1 MASHAVNYRGI
12 LAMIGGSAC
21 FAANDTATKF
31 AAQYLPVTE
40 IVALRAGFALVIALV
55 VIAWRRELMAIAA
68 IRNPYLILRGCIEAF
83 IGILVV
89 YALSKMPIANFTAI
103 ILIQPFV
110 MTAIGALWLKE
121 QVGWRRWTAVVAG
134 FAGMLLVMK
143 PATADFELVSLVAL
157 LAALLS
163 LTRDLL
169 VRRIHA
175 QVPTTV
181 ITFSTALFAVP
192 LGLMGAA
199 VQPWEMPDA
208 VAARDCHCGG
218 ISFCRLHP
226 DRARLSRNGRL
237 RSQSVPLFD
246 HRLCLCLRRGRLRGN
261 PRFRLAY
268 RDRDDRGG
276 RPLHAAPGTHPAARP
291 ARRNGDNRRSCG
303 LMA

>member
-40 IVALRAGFALVIALV
+40 IVAVRAGFALVIALI

-121 QVGWRRWTAVVAG
+121 HVGWRRWTAVVAG

-208 VAARDCHCGG
+208 VSLLAIVISAAFLFVAFILTVLAFRGTDVSAVSPFRYSIIVFAFVFGVVVFGEIPDFVSLIGIGMIVAAGLYMLHRERIRRRDQ
-218 ISFCRLHP
+218 P
-226 DRARLSRNGRL
+226 D
-237 RSQSVPLFD
+237 
-246 HRLCLCLRRGRLRGN
+246 
-261 PRFRLAY
+261 
-268 RDRDDRGG
+268 
-276 RPLHAAPGTHPAARP
+276 GTATTADPAA
-291 ARRNGDNRRSCG
+291 
-303 LMA
+303 

>member
-40 IVALRAGFALVIALV
+40 IVAVRAGFALVIALV

-121 QVGWRRWTAVVAG
+121 HVGWRRWTAVVAG

-181 ITFSTALFAVP
+181 ISFSTALFAVP

-208 VAARDCHCGG
+208 VSLLAIVISAAFLFVAFILTVLAFRGTDVSAVSPFRYSIIVFAFVFGVVVFGEIPDVVSLIGIGMIVAAGLYMLHRERIRRRDQ
-218 ISFCRLHP
+218 P
-226 DRARLSRNGRL
+226 D
-237 RSQSVPLFD
+237 
-246 HRLCLCLRRGRLRGN
+246 
-261 PRFRLAY
+261 
-268 RDRDDRGG
+268 
-276 RPLHAAPGTHPAARP
+276 GTATTADPAA
-291 ARRNGDNRRSCG
+291 
-303 LMA
+303 

>member
-1 MASHAVNYRGI
+1 
-12 LAMIGGSAC
+12 MIGGSAC

-31 AAQYLPVTE
+31 AAQFLPVTE
-40 IVALRAGFALVIALV
+40 IVALRAGFALAIALV
-55 VIAWRRELMAIAA
+55 VIAWRREITAIVA

-83 IGILVV
+83 IGILVI

-103 ILIQPFV
+103 ILIQPFI

-181 ITFSTALFAVP
+181 ISFSTALFALP
-192 LGLMGAA
+192 LGLVGAA

-208 VAARDCHCGG
+208 VSLLAILISAAFLFVAFVLTVLAFRGTDVSAVSPFRYSIIVFAFVFGVVVFGEIPDFVSLIG
-218 ISFCRLHP
+218 IGMIVAAGLYMLH
-226 DRARLSRNGRL
+226 RERL
-237 RSQSVPLFD
+237 R
-246 HRLCLCLRRGRLRGN
+246 RRDQ
-261 PRFRLAY
+261 P
-268 RDRDDRGG
+268 D
-276 RPLHAAPGTHPAARP
+276 GTATPADPAA
-291 ARRNGDNRRSCG
+291 
-303 LMA
+303 

>member
-1 MASHAVNYRGI
+1 
-12 LAMIGGSAC
+12 MIGGSAC

-40 IVALRAGFALVIALV
+40 IVAVRAGFALVIALV
-55 VIAWRRELMAIAA
+55 VIAWRRELMAIAS

-103 ILIQPFV
+103 ILIQPFI

-169 VRRIHA
+169 VRKIHA

-181 ITFSTALFAVP
+181 ITFSTALFALP

-208 VAARDCHCGG
+208 ISLLAILISAVFLFVAFILTVLAFRGTDVSAVSPFRYSIIVFAFVFGVVVFGEIPDFVSLIGIGMIVAAGLYMLHRERIRRRDQ
-218 ISFCRLHP
+218 P
-226 DRARLSRNGRL
+226 D
-237 RSQSVPLFD
+237 
-246 HRLCLCLRRGRLRGN
+246 GN
-261 PRFRLAY
+261 ATTA
-268 RDRDDRGG
+268 G
-276 RPLHAAPGTHPAARP
+276 PAA
-291 ARRNGDNRRSCG
+291 
-303 LMA
+303 

>member
-1 MASHAVNYRGI
+1 
-12 LAMIGGSAC
+12 MIGGSAC

-55 VIAWRRELMAIAA
+55 VIAWRREIMAIAA

-83 IGILVV
+83 TGILVI

-110 MTAIGALWLKE
+110 MTAIGALWFKE

-157 LAALLS
+157 FAALLS

-169 VRRIHA
+169 VRQIHA

-181 ITFSTALFAVP
+181 ISFSTALFAVP

-199 VQPWEMPDA
+199 VQPWAMPDA
-208 VAARDCHCGG
+208 ISLLAILISAAFLFVAFILTVLAFRGTDVSAVSPFRYSIIVFAFVFGVVVFGEIPDFVSLIGIGMIVAAGLYMLHRERIRRRDQ
-218 ISFCRLHP
+218 P
-226 DRARLSRNGRL
+226 DGT
-237 RSQSVPLFD
+237 
-246 HRLCLCLRRGRLRGN
+246 
-261 PRFRLAY
+261 
-268 RDRDDRGG
+268 
-276 RPLHAAPGTHPAARP
+276 APTADPAA
-291 ARRNGDNRRSCG
+291 
-303 LMA
+303 

>member
-40 IVALRAGFALVIALV
+40 IVAVRAGFALVIALV

-121 QVGWRRWTAVVAG
+121 HVGWRRWTAVVAG

-181 ITFSTALFAVP
+181 ITFSTALFALP

-208 VAARDCHCGG
+208 ISLLAIVISAVFLFVAFILTVLAFRGTDVSAVSPFRYSIIVFAFVFGVVVFGEIPDFVSLIGIGMIVAAGLYMLHRERIRRRD
-218 ISFCRLHP
+218 
-226 DRARLSRNGRL
+226 
-237 RSQSVPLFD
+237 QSD
-246 HRLCLCLRRGRLRGN
+246 GN
-261 PRFRLAY
+261 ATTA
-268 RDRDDRGG
+268 G
-276 RPLHAAPGTHPAARP
+276 PAA
-291 ARRNGDNRRSCG
+291 
-303 LMA
+303 

>member
-55 VIAWRRELMAIAA
+55 VIAWRREIMAIAS

-199 VQPWEMPDA
+199 VQPWEMPDLLSLA
-208 VAARDCHCGG
+208 AILIAAVFLFVAFILTVLAFRGTDVSAVSPFRYSIIVFAFVFGVVVFGEIPDFVSLIGIGMIVAAGLYMLHRERIRRRDQ
-218 ISFCRLHP
+218 P
-226 DRARLSRNGRL
+226 D
-237 RSQSVPLFD
+237 
-246 HRLCLCLRRGRLRGN
+246 
-261 PRFRLAY
+261 
-268 RDRDDRGG
+268 
-276 RPLHAAPGTHPAARP
+276 GTATTANPAA
-291 ARRNGDNRRSCG
+291 
-303 LMA
+303 

>member
-40 IVALRAGFALVIALV
+40 IVAVRAGFALVIALV
-55 VIAWRRELMAIAA
+55 VIAWRRELMAIAS

-83 IGILVV
+83 IGVLVV

-103 ILIQPFV
+103 ILIQPFI

-134 FAGMLLVMK
+134 FAGMLLVMQ
-143 PATADFELVSLVAL
+143 PATSDFELVSLVAL

-169 VRRIHA
+169 VRKIHA

-181 ITFSTALFAVP
+181 ITFSTALFALP

-208 VAARDCHCGG
+208 ISLLAILISAVFLFVAFILTVLAFRGTDVSAVSPFRYSIIVFAFVFGVVVFGEIPDFVSLIGIGMIVAAGLYMLHRERIRRRDQ
-218 ISFCRLHP
+218 P
-226 DRARLSRNGRL
+226 D
-237 RSQSVPLFD
+237 
-246 HRLCLCLRRGRLRGN
+246 GN
-261 PRFRLAY
+261 ATTA
-268 RDRDDRGG
+268 G
-276 RPLHAAPGTHPAARP
+276 PAA
-291 ARRNGDNRRSCG
+291 
-303 LMA
+303 

>member
-31 AAQYLPVTE
+31 AAQFLPVTE

-55 VIAWRRELMAIAA
+55 VIAWRRELMAIAS

-103 ILIQPFV
+103 ILIQPFI

-199 VQPWEMPDA
+199 VQPWEMPDLLSLA
-208 VAARDCHCGG
+208 AILIASVFLFVAFILTVLAFRGTDVSAVSPFRYSIIVFAFVFGVVVFGEIPDFVSLIGIGMIVAAGLYMLHRERIRRRDQ
-218 ISFCRLHP
+218 P
-226 DRARLSRNGRL
+226 D
-237 RSQSVPLFD
+237 
-246 HRLCLCLRRGRLRGN
+246 
-261 PRFRLAY
+261 
-268 RDRDDRGG
+268 
-276 RPLHAAPGTHPAARP
+276 GTATTANPAA
-291 ARRNGDNRRSCG
+291 
-303 LMA
+303 